1 MSVLGLCDHPI
12 IVAPMAGGPS
22 TPELVIAAADAGAI
36 GFLAGGYQ
44 SADALHDQIAAVR
57 SATTGAFGVNVFV
70 PGSPTTDG
78 AALRSYLRELEPDAR
93 ALGTAL
99 GPADWDDDHW
109 DDKAQLLVDTAPP
122 TVSFTFGCPPP
133 ALVAALHHRDSVV
146 MVTVTNLAEAHQA
159 AAAGADVLCAQG
171 IEAGAHHGTFAIG
184 AHPHPST
191 IDLVSTVVNTVDVP
205 VVAAGGVA
213 HPDDLDEAL
222 SAGAAAVQAG
232 TAFLRC
238 PESGAHPLHK
248 DALVDPAF
256 TGTSLTKSF
265 SGRTARGL
273 TNAFMRAHPA
283 APDAYPEINNA
294 TRPLRA
300 AATNRGDVQ
309 RMSLWAGTG
318 HAHARDTPAREVIH
332 WLAGT
337 ADPPTPDRDAQQQRA
352 TRSSR
357 DEQHG

>member
-1 MSVLGLCDHPI
+1 MSVLGLCHHPI

-22 TPELVIAAADAGAI
+22 TPALVTAAANAGAI

-44 SADALHDQIAAVR
+44 TADALHDQIAAVR

-70 PGSPTTDG
+70 PGSQTTDR
-78 AALRSYLRELEPDAR
+78 AALRSYLSEIEPDAR
-93 ALGTAL
+93 ALHADL

-109 DDKAQLLVDTAPP
+109 GDKTQLLVDSAPP

-133 ALVAALHHRDSVV
+133 KLVAALRHRDSVV
-146 MVTVTNLAEAHQA
+146 MITVTNLAEAHQA

-171 IEAGAHHGTFAIG
+171 IEAGAHQGTFATG
-184 AHPHPST
+184 AHTHPST
-191 IDLVSTVVNTVDVP
+191 IDQVST
-205 VVAAGGVA
+205 
-213 HPDDLDEAL
+213 
-222 SAGAAAVQAG
+222 AV

-265 SGRTARGL
+265 SGDDL
-273 TNAFMRAHPA
+273 P
-283 APDAYPEINNA
+283 
-294 TRPLRA
+294 
-300 AATNRGDVQ
+300 
-309 RMSLWAGTG
+309 
-318 HAHARDTPAREVIH
+318 
-332 WLAGT
+332 
-337 ADPPTPDRDAQQQRA
+337 QQGKR
-352 TRSSR
+352 RSR